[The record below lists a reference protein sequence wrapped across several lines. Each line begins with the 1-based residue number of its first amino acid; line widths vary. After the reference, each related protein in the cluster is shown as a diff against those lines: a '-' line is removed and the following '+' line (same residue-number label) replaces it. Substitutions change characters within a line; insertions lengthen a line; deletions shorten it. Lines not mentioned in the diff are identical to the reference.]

1 MTERTSTSP
10 GPGRSGGYEGE
21 DFICHT
27 CGCEIMVKHWG
38 DPRSHTQAGVFLCHC
53 GTPMEPEHGSTGAQ
67 GGDGNFSQDDYL
79 SQGSGAGG
87 KGAGLGGSSSS
98 TGGR

>member
-1 MTERTSTSP
+1 MTERTSTSA
-10 GPGRSGGYEGE
+10 GAGRSGGYEGE

-53 GTPMEPEHGSTGAQ
+53 GTPLEPEHGSTGAQ
-67 GGDGNFSQDDYL
+67 GGDFSQDDSL
-79 SQGSGAGG
+79 SQGSRAGG
-87 KGAGLGGSSSS
+87 PNGKGRGDAPSG
-98 TGGR
+98 GGR